1 MKSKPL
7 ICPIFSIIIASYLFV
22 VVLGH
27 PKSKSYK
34 TPTSGISSAK
44 PSPAAVKANPTRR
57 PTTLLQQTGKPT
69 QTRTNSSPTSM
80 PWSSIRPTSAH
91 YSFAPSHSL
100 PKTTSGPSS
109 QPTQIIVSKP
119 SVAPSYSS
127 PTNAPSPLSSSSTTS
142 GPSSSPSP
150 AITLL
155 PSVAPSHLSSTIKS
169 GLSSPPTIE
178 TDLKPSSVPSLLI
191 PSTTIAPSSSL
202 HCQSSGNG
210 EYGLLSPHLVYVSF
224 KYQIQI
230 DETAD
235 VGIVLSQLEH
245 RITDMILPTLFSD
258 KCGNTV
264 RRNLQASDLNPV
276 GVAGFPNDIPIGT
289 LLGSLSLSRRALLNN
304 RVITKLV

>member
-1 MKSKPL
+1 
-7 ICPIFSIIIASYLFV
+7 
-22 VVLGH
+22 
-27 PKSKSYK
+27 
-34 TPTSGISSAK
+34 
-44 PSPAAVKANPTRR
+44 
-57 PTTLLQQTGKPT
+57 
-69 QTRTNSSPTSM
+69 
-80 PWSSIRPTSAH
+80 
-91 YSFAPSHSL
+91 
-100 PKTTSGPSS
+100 
-109 QPTQIIVSKP
+109 
-119 SVAPSYSS
+119 
-127 PTNAPSPLSSSSTTS
+127 
-142 GPSSSPSP
+142 
-150 AITLL
+150 LL

-289 LLGSLSLSRRALLNN
+289 TLGCFAIITSGIIKHSCNNKIRLKNCFYSLQRLYISGCGR
-304 RVITKLV
+304 KLF